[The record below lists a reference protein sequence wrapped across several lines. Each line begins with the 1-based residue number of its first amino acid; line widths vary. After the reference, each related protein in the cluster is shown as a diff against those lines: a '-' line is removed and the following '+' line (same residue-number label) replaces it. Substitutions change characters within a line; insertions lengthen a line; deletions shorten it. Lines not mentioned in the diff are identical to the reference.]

1 MKKFN
6 QPKLLLAV
14 LCSAIAFNAHASFWD
29 SLWGKNT
36 GDDGNPN
43 TIGNAGA
50 RQAKANAGKIQVA
63 KLKVGVVN
71 NTNSMLASAAL
82 KDKTGKV
89 LYISTKGKTCAAG
102 AVCWLSVSRELVTK
116 GNTFFFYDSK
126 GNLVSAFMAD
136 NVPAKSPVYNIGAS
150 MDDLGVYV
158 LSKIRTINSKITYNR
173 VDNDIVTT
181 SLNATP
187 YQELADY
194 YLDLM
199 GNAKDNTQQE
209 IKVIHALIAQFAKNK
224 SIPANSDSQRLTK
237 NQPVMVKNSQL
248 VTKKIAL
255 KSSPSVR
262 SAPPGENQDS
272 PLCAESLRTAMDG
285 LSMIPMIGDVIK
297 VAATTARDA
306 SCPSGDADIKDYMAN
321 QFSRVN
327 VKLGEIKTQLTGL
340 ENQLK
345 GFEQKYNIDKL
356 SDQQTKVYAY
366 DNEFTIWLDQYQ
378 SALLTYRGA
387 DGKQYNTLTELI
399 NSFGSIDKAI
409 KQNPGLKGSLDLLYD
424 NDSEATAI
432 ANLGDPKLNLF
443 TTKGITQLCG
453 NANNIAGDVFAVR
466 DTCNATSLDMY
477 SLNLILEKQVSYV
490 YNDINKVYAMD
501 ARQDKKALTTIFAKR
516 FTDWANN
523 VEQMVPSKAFVSHVE
538 SDEPVYSL
546 VNNLQAKDKGFK
558 VTGWYPEADKRY
570 VEVNYTL
577 GANVIKSKYAYQH
590 PTRDGEMI
598 SYASNADIDINVANV
613 MGVPVPERFFNGG
626 GGNNYGYSPA
636 FPWAAASMLAYVE
649 SDKMNDGW
657 HWYDWFNTTAKFK
670 MPANVELHA
679 YGFGDHVASFSGS
692 PIYSNTGY
700 TENYTYA
707 GGTYT
712 RKIFTTSP
720 DGSYLVDYYGADY
733 FRINSG
739 EYFTFMRY
747 TDGANS
753 YVWAM
758 RTWLEKGMYSLTL
771 HATPQCMTNDCLAID
786 TGATLDK
793 VKFGNVGP
801 RIEWKKDQP
810 DQGNNATYTM
820 SVIN

>member
-272 PLCAESLRTAMDG
+272 PLCAESLKTAMDG

-523 VEQMVPSKAFVSHVE
+523 VEQMVPSKAFVSYVK

-546 VNNLQAKDKGFK
+546 INNLQTKGFA
-558 VTGWYPEADKRY
+558 VTGWYAEADKRY
-570 VEVNYTL
+570 LNVNYTL
-577 GANVIKSKYAYQH
+577 GANMIKSKYAYQQ
-590 PTRDGEMI
+590 PTRDSGQV
-598 SYASNADIDINVANV
+598 SYASNAEIDSNFINV
-613 MGVPVPERFFNGG
+613 MGVPVPERFFTAKDSNGVVKDR
-626 GGNNYGYSPA
+626 NNYGANEA
-636 FPWAAASMLAYVE
+636 FPWADTTLIAGTKRLE
-649 SDKMNDGW
+649 
-657 HWYDWFNTTAKFK
+657 WYDYAIADFKNSSGNLVIHSGGFSPSNLDGTLANPNNGTTSQENYEGAYERQIFATTAPDLYRVK
-670 MPANVELHA
+670 
-679 YGFGDHVASFSGS
+679 YYVAREHYVIG
-692 PIYSNTGY
+692 NG
-700 TENYTYA
+700 N
-707 GGTYT
+707 
-712 RKIFTTSP
+712 
-720 DGSYLVDYYGADY
+720 
-733 FRINSG
+733 
-739 EYFTFMRY
+739 YFTYMRY
-747 TDGANS
+747 TATDGNS
-753 YVWAM
+753 YIWAM
-758 RTWLEKGMYSLTL
+758 RTWIEVYSD
-771 HATPQCMTNDCLAID
+771 AAQVRPIYAAPQCMTNDCRVD
-786 TGATLDK
+786 NTGVKLDK
-793 VKFGNVGP
+793 LSFPSSNINFTWNNEGP
-801 RIEWKKDQP
+801 LDHMV
-810 DQGNNATYTM
+810 YTLQE
-820 SVIN
+820 NK